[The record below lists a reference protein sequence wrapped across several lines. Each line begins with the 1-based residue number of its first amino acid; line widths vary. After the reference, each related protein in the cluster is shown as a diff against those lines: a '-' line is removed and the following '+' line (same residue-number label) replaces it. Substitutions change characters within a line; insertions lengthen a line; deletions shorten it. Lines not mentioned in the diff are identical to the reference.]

1 MTRLHRKL
9 RSLWLGIT
17 GRIMLTV
24 CLLLAP
30 YVGAH
35 GADGDRVHAHIPGLV
50 PVAVEASRITRAPSG
65 KIHATGGV
73 VISRGDDTL
82 HASEATYD
90 PATDEIE
97 AVGDVR
103 LFQPGRRLTSERLRY
118 GARTGEILG
127 TDIRAAL
134 ASKAPRVEYHF
145 QGESLSG
152 SPEEYHLHG
161 GLFTTCEQH
170 PPHFGLRAREI
181 TYIPGDRVRAR
192 RVSLLFLGTPIIT
205 LPSYTLDLTDD
216 RDKPGLFPQ
225 LVLGATDGIGV
236 RGDLRLPMPDRGGL
250 HAYAILSAR
259 HTLRGGLGIYAG
271 ESIPLGIRAGFK
283 EAAPTRFASGLT
295 VSVLPAI
302 TFHLPELSSPS
313 PALQLGMA
321 RYQPTFDTLA
331 NDVTGGGWSGDKR
344 YRLLFAGSAGRYTEH
359 PTDVS
364 DNRLN
369 LTGAFEVRPFQ
380 AFEKIELGA
389 ALRGRLAYYGGGSHY
404 GVVSPEINAQ
414 WSPSKRHL
422 LRAEFR
428 HQIAR
433 GSTPF
438 LFDRIDAERNLNLT
452 WRTRSAMD
460 AIELAADID
469 LDNRSLYNWSVGYS
483 RRVDC
488 LQPGLTLHRRGEDW
502 GIGVTL
508 EIPGLTGG
516 F

>member
-9 RSLWLGIT
+9 RSLWVSIPWRATLAA
-17 GRIMLTV
+17 

-30 YVGAH
+30 CGGAPAA
-35 GADGDRVHAHIPGLV
+35 GGDRVHARIPGPV
-50 PVAVEASRITRAPSG
+50 PVTVEATRITRHPSG
-65 KIHATGGV
+65 KIHATGAV
-73 VISRGDDTL
+73 LITRGDDSL
-82 HASEATYD
+82 NAREATYN
-90 PATDEIE
+90 PATDEID

-118 GARTGEILG
+118 SARTGELLAA
-127 TDIRAAL
+127 DIHAAL
-134 ASKAPRVEYHF
+134 ASKAPRVEYHL
-145 QGESLSG
+145 QGESLTG
-152 SPEEYHLHG
+152 SPAEYHLHG

-181 TYIPGDRVRAR
+181 TYIPGERVRAR
-192 RVSLLFLGTPIIT
+192 RVSLLFLGKPLIT
-205 LPSYTLDLTDD
+205 LPGYTFDLSDD
-216 RDKPGLFPQ
+216 RDRSILFPQ
-225 LVLGATDGIGV
+225 LILGATDGIGA
-236 RGDLRLPMPDRGGL
+236 RSDLHLPLPHQGAL
-250 HAYAILSAR
+250 HAYAVLSAR
-259 HTLRGGLGIYAG
+259 HTLRGGLGIHAG

-283 EAAPTRFASGLT
+283 EAAPTRFASGVT

-321 RYQPTFDTLA
+321 RYQPTFHTLA
-331 NDVTGGGWSGDKR
+331 NDITGGSWSGEQR

-359 PTDVS
+359 PTGVA

-380 AFEKIELGA
+380 AFRHVELGA
-389 ALRGRLAYYGGGSHY
+389 ALRGRLAYYGEGSHY
-404 GVVSPEINAQ
+404 GVVSPELNAQ
-414 WSPSKRHL
+414 WSPSKRHS

-438 LFDRIDAERNLNLT
+438 LFDRIDAARNLNLT

-460 AIELAADID
+460 AVELAADID
-469 LDNRSLYNWSVGYS
+469 LDNWSLYNWSVGYS

-488 LQPGLTLHRRGEDW
+488 LQPGLTIHRHGEDW

-508 EIPGLTGG
+508 EVPGLTGG